1 MQKLNNKTTM
11 ALLRGA
17 IVLAG
22 CMTTVTAMLF
32 CSTALEMAT
41 AAMIGGFAISLIGD
55 KVK

>member
-1 MQKLNNKTTM
+1 MKKINNNLVM

-32 CSTALEMAT
+32 CSTALEMTTVAI
-41 AAMIGGFAISLIGD
+41 IGGFAITLITER
-55 KVK
+55 VK